1 MYVNPCLFLVIFLL
15 FILLFKCKLEKSVDV
30 MFEIRTQCRKMAGEL
45 VSTDRW
51 WPLTILVFPVKK

>member
-1 MYVNPCLFLVIFLL
+1 MMVNPCLFLVIFLL

-30 MFEIRTQCRKMAGEL
+30 MFEIRTQCRKMVGEL